1 MVTGKTERLAVIFRS
16 QPPKASE
23 PGRTS
28 WRRIIGEKI
37 TWIMT
42 AI

>member
-1 MVTGKTERLAVIFRS
+1 METGKTERLAVMFLN

-28 WRRIIGEKI
+28 WMRMMGEKI
-37 TWIMT
+37 T
-42 AI
+42 